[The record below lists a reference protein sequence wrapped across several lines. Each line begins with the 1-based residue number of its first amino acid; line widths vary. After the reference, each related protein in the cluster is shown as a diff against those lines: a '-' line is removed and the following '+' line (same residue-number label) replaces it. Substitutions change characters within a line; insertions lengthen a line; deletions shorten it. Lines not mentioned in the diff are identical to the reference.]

1 MATLKQLQA
10 QKKRIL
16 DKRDEV
22 IRKQKIEFEKIGL
35 EKEIKILQRKPS
47 TSRNIRLA
55 QRTGRG
61 FKVLVKKI
69 GGAAIRQA
77 KRIKEQK
84 LRDAA
89 KIRKIGK
96 KSARQQEII
105 ITRTITGKGK
115 KKKVKITKTFK
126 KLKTGQKLS
135 KIKEGR
141 GVDILANL
149 DF

>member
-1 MATLKQLQA
+1 MATLAQLQA

-16 DKRDEV
+16 DKRDEAA
-22 IRKQKIEFEKIGL
+22 RRQKIEFEKIGL

-55 QRTGRG
+55 RRTGRG
-61 FKVLVKKI
+61 FKVLAKKI
-69 GGAAIRQA
+69 GVAAIRQA
-77 KRIKEQK
+77 KRIKEQQ

-89 KIRKIGK
+89 RIKKVGK
-96 KSARQQEII
+96 KSASQQQVI

-115 KKKVKITKTFK
+115 KKKVKTTRTFK

-135 KIKEGR
+135 KIKEGQ
-141 GVDILANL
+141 GVDIFANL
-149 DF
+149 NF

>member
-16 DKRDEV
+16 DKRDEAA
-22 IRKQKIEFEKIGL
+22 RKQKIEFEKIGL

-47 TSRNIRLA
+47 TSKNIRLA

-61 FKVLVKKI
+61 FKVLAKKI

-77 KRIKEQK
+77 KRIKEQQ

-89 KIRKIGK
+89 RVRKVGK
-96 KSARQQEII
+96 KSARQQQVI

-115 KKKVKITKTFK
+115 KKKIKVTKTFK

-141 GVDILANL
+141 GVDIFANL

>member
-16 DKRDEV
+16 DKRAV
-22 IRKQKIEFEKIGL
+22 AVKKQKIEFEKIGL
-35 EKEIKILQRKPS
+35 EKEIKQLQRSPS
-47 TSRNIRLA
+47 TSKNIRLA
-55 QRTGRG
+55 KRTGRG
-61 FKVLVKKI
+61 FKVLAKKI

-77 KRIKEQK
+77 KRIKQQQ

-89 KIRKIGK
+89 KISKAGK
-96 KSARQQEII
+96 KSARQQQVI

-115 KKKVKITKTFK
+115 KIKVKTTRRIK

-141 GVDILANL
+141 GFDIFDNL